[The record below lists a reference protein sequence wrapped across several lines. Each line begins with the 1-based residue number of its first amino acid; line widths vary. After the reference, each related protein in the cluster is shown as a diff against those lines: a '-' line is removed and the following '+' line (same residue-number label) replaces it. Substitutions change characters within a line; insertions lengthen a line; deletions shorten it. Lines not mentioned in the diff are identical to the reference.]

1 MNALATVCLILS
13 AALVINAQ
21 QVEQFRRRGMGRRG
35 RGRMQDD
42 LHHGD
47 QHHGDQHH
55 GDQHPAGDHHG
66 ENHEGQELAMT
77 TPATEIRDRR
87 KGETHQCMGPQGAT
101 GPDGVD
107 GIPGEPGPVG
117 LTGGRGRK
125 GDQGAQG
132 PPGPQ
137 GPKGNGE
144 PMADIQAKLD
154 TIKAS
159 LKSLKSFYGYS
170 PYMHGGKGIGYGYG
184 R

>member
-1 MNALATVCLILS
+1 MNALATLCLILS
-13 AALVINAQ
+13 IAFVINAQ
-21 QVEQFRRRGMGRRG
+21 EVEQFRRRSRLGGRRN
-35 RGRMQDD
+35 RGGMQED
-42 LHHGD
+42 HHGGQG
-47 QHHGDQHH
+47 QHHGGEHH
-55 GDQHPAGDHHG
+55 GGEHHG
-66 ENHEGQELAMT
+66 EEHHEGQELAMT

-107 GIPGEPGPVG
+107 GLPGEPGPVG

-144 PMADIQAKLD
+144 PMAEIQAKLD

-184 R
+184 K